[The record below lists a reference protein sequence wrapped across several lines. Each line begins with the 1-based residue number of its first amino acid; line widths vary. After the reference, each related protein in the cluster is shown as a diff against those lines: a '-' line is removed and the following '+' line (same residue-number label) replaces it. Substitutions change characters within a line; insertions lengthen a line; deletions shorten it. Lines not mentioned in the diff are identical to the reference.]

1 MSDLTQYFDGKPFD
15 ANKAAAEKPTK
26 PTATKPAKPEPE
38 ATATPAQATIEERTI
53 EGIFKY
59 GKVSDAIKFG
69 LDHGHFSNPL
79 LGKLWNGCVEKFK
92 ATGEADLFEVVLT
105 LKDSG
110 KIKADE
116 SARLIELDSLPDYQS
131 TGIHVSALV
140 AEVIAASK
148 RRRADYL
155 MQRAGRHLADG
166 ATAKAADLYIK
177 AAELLAGAKTVS
189 KGSASKL
196 WDAIPSYSDEIP
208 LVDLNKEPEPAADR
222 VFLKGI
228 SIGRDGDIIAVS
240 ARLKSFKT
248 SILNA
253 LLAASVGGDG
263 VDLLGFTVKSDGVGL
278 LFDTEQ
284 SEDEILW
291 QAKSMRRRLGVK
303 EMPARLK
310 VVGLRDYIPSM
321 RLAIIKQ
328 TIEDHLACGI
338 SLIIIDGVADL
349 GGSVNDDE
357 NAARLVNFI
366 TVAASRA
373 QCPLFP
379 AIHLNHSDRDAQ
391 GGGRGHLG
399 KELER
404 KAKTV
409 LCIDKDGEG
418 VGTIYFDTAR
428 KKTLPLKHGQR
439 IHYCEEKQM
448 VVSLNQTPAE
458 IRDEANKEVWESTL
472 REVIAR
478 TGMLAWHRDALIEE
492 ILEVE
497 RLAAGKQKNATKKTG
512 NNRIN
517 SMLNAGFLK
526 HDSEKGI
533 LTSTLKAEKKEEIDD
548 EEGF

>member
-1 MSDLTQYFDGKPFD
+1 
-15 ANKAAAEKPTK
+15 
-26 PTATKPAKPEPE
+26 
-38 ATATPAQATIEERTI
+38 
-53 EGIFKY
+53 
-59 GKVSDAIKFG
+59 
-69 LDHGHFSNPL
+69 
-79 LGKLWNGCVEKFK
+79 
-92 ATGEADLFEVVLT
+92 
-105 LKDSG
+105 
-110 KIKADE
+110 
-116 SARLIELDSLPDYQS
+116 
-131 TGIHVSALV
+131 
-140 AEVIAASK
+140 
-148 RRRADYL
+148 
-155 MQRAGRHLADG
+155 
-166 ATAKAADLYIK
+166 
-177 AAELLAGAKTVS
+177 
-189 KGSASKL
+189 
-196 WDAIPSYSDEIP
+196 
-208 LVDLNKEPEPAADR
+208 
-222 VFLKGI
+222 
-228 SIGRDGDIIAVS
+228 
-240 ARLKSFKT
+240 
-248 SILNA
+248 
-253 LLAASVGGDG
+253 
-263 VDLLGFTVKSDGVGL
+263 
-278 LFDTEQ
+278 
-284 SEDEILW
+284 
-291 QAKSMRRRLGVK
+291 
-303 EMPARLK
+303 MPARLK

-439 IHYCEEKQM
+439 IHYCEEKHM
-448 VVSLNQTPAE
+448 VVSLNQTQGEIKEAE
-458 IRDEANKEVWESTL
+458 KMEERAVTL
-472 REVIAR
+472 RAVMAR
-478 TGMLAWHRDALIEE
+478 TEMLAWHRKDLIEE

-497 RLAAGKQKNATKKTG
+497 RLAAGNKKKAHAKTG
-512 NNRIN
+512 NNRVNDMIK
-517 SMLNAGFLK
+517 AGFLK

-548 EEGF
+548 E